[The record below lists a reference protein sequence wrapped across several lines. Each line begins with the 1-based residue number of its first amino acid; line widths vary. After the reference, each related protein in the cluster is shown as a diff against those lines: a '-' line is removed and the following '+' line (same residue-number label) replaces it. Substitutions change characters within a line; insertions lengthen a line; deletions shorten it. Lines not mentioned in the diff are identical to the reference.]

1 MLEIIDIQEANIFG
15 MRIDGKFDTKDLK
28 NVFEALIEKASGM
41 EKFQLYYEFGDL
53 DLSGVSRQMI
63 EEEIK
68 YLYKNP
74 AVITNM
80 EKAAFVSDTE
90 WMKKIAAVEF
100 ALIPTLTGKTFSLN
114 EKDAA
119 LEWLKTDQR
128 AGKKVNLTLNELAQN
143 NFLKVAG
150 GFALGLL
157 AGNLMRSKT
166 RKTVGKAVLAGSV
179 AAGIPLGIKI
189 LNNNRKLFAGE
200 NWTEENV
207 GDQTG
212 KIAVVTG
219 SNSGI
224 GFETARVLAEKG
236 ATVIM
241 AVRSLEKGEAAA
253 NEIRALNENVDVR
266 VMKLD
271 LADLSSVE
279 RFAEE
284 FKKEFSRLDL
294 LINNAGVMIPP
305 YAKTKNDFELQFGTN
320 HLGHFALTARL
331 LDVLKKTKHARVVN
345 ESSIAH
351 ARGELDFDDLNWEK
365 RDYDAWKSYGDSKIA
380 NLYFTYELNRKFK
393 ENNINA
399 IAVAAHPGITESNL
413 SRHNWWMN
421 TFGGFIGQSPQIGA
435 LPTLRAAV
443 ENDVA
448 GADYFGPGGFKEL
461 RGYPV
466 KVDSNNLSKN
476 KSIAERLWKTSEEMT
491 GVTFGFDKKSDVVNN

>member
-1 MLEIIDIQEANIFG
+1 MIEIIDIKEEKVFG
-15 MRIDGKFDTKDLK
+15 LRLDGKFDVADVKRIFAELS
-28 NVFEALIEKASGM
+28 EKVKGKG
-41 EKFQLYYEFGDL
+41 KFKLYYEIKNL
-53 DLSGVSRQMI
+53 DLSNVSQEMFV
-63 EEEIK
+63 EEFK
-68 YLYKNP
+68 FLYKNP
-74 AVITNM
+74 AVIANM
-80 EKAAFVSDTE
+80 EKAALVTDIE
-90 WMKKIAAVEF
+90 WLKKIAAVEF
-100 ALIPTLTGKTFSLN
+100 AVIPTLTGKSFSFS
-114 EKDAA
+114 EKDEAMN
-119 LEWLKTDQR
+119 WLKTDQR
-128 AGKKVNLTLNELAQN
+128 AGKRMDLTFNELAQN

-157 AGNLMRSKT
+157 AANWMSRKT
-166 RKTVGKAVLAGSV
+166 RKRLGKAALAGSL

-189 LNNNRKLFAGE
+189 LNNNRKLIAGE
-200 NWTEENV
+200 RWTEENV
-207 GDQTG
+207 PDQTG

-219 SNSGI
+219 ANSGI

-241 AVRSLEKGEAAA
+241 AVRSLEKGETAA
-253 NEIRALNENVDVR
+253 NEIRGVSENADVR

-271 LADLSSVE
+271 LADLESVKH
-279 RFAEE
+279 FAAD

-305 YAKTKNDFELQFGTN
+305 YTKTKDGFELQFGTN

-331 LDVLKKTKHARVVN
+331 FDVLKNTKNARVVN

-351 ARGELDFDDLNWEK
+351 TRGELDFDDLNWEK

-393 ENNINA
+393 ENGIDA
-399 IAVAAHPGITESNL
+399 IAVAAHPGITNSNL
-413 SRHNWWMN
+413 TRHNWWMDA
-421 TFGGFIGQSPQIGA
+421 FGFIGQSPEIGA

-443 ENDVA
+443 ENDVE

-466 KVDSNNLSKN
+466 KVDSNDLSKEER
-476 KSIAERLWKTSEEMT
+476 IAARLWTISEEMT
-491 GVTFGFDKKSDVVNN
+491 GVRFDFKIEKNAANV